1 MKRAKKIVQ
10 LCFALL
16 TVVTVVAVAK
26 IDTKA
31 AEVQITGIKQKSADT
46 NSVIIE
52 WNTNGLSSGYEIV
65 SYQRQESNG
74 TWGTVQTV
82 QTTTTGSV
90 GGYRIIGDLTSGS
103 TYRVSVEIYG
113 SYNAVN
119 KVYSNRLAYT
129 ANPIEVVTKPGKYT
143 SFAIKQTAAT
153 TTSATVAWNA
163 CPGANCYEVE
173 YASSGASTTKTTYTT
188 GTSIKLSSLTKNKS
202 ANVYVTPCRK
212 ASTGFVADSSNKKE
226 LSTVVVPSKP
236 GIKYTSISKKEL
248 TIYAK
253 DNSNYYVDGFEYD
266 IYKVSG
272 NKRIKLLKPSSYYS
286 YCSYSNKAFAKNDL
300 FKVKVRAYAKA
311 ADGKKYYTGWSSWNY
326 FSTDKI
332 IKSVKNKGSKGIEV
346 KWNKI
351 NGASGYKV
359 YVGTKNDSKK
369 YKVVATIKKGSTT
382 STTFKKYN
390 KKALKNGQRYYVY
403 VKPYYKSGKK
413 TYDVVNGYYTYGYLT
428 YKK

>member
-1 MKRAKKIVQ
+1 M
-10 LCFALL
+10 
-16 TVVTVVAVAK
+16 
-26 IDTKA
+26 
-31 AEVQITGIKQKSADT
+31 
-46 NSVIIE
+46 
-52 WNTNGLSSGYEIV
+52 
-65 SYQRQESNG
+65 
-74 TWGTVQTV
+74 
-82 QTTTTGSV
+82 
-90 GGYRIIGDLTSGS
+90 
-103 TYRVSVEIYG
+103 
-113 SYNAVN
+113 
-119 KVYSNRLAYT
+119 
-129 ANPIEVVTKPGKYT
+129 
-143 SFAIKQTAAT
+143 
-153 TTSATVAWNA
+153 
-163 CPGANCYEVE
+163 
-173 YASSGASTTKTTYTT
+173 
-188 GTSIKLSSLTKNKS
+188 
-202 ANVYVTPCRK
+202 
-212 ASTGFVADSSNKKE
+212 
-226 LSTVVVPSKP
+226 
-236 GIKYTSISKKEL
+236 
-248 TIYAK
+248 
-253 DNSNYYVDGFEYD
+253 
-266 IYKVSG
+266 SG